1 MDTTVASGSFTIT
14 IDLDAGAGMATA
26 HGNIDNTITGVCS
39 GHDSVSYTFQA
50 IGEIDTISNNLTL
63 AFEPPTPDTSSVA
76 ETCPDQGSGTVGY
89 SWPSVV
95 PETVTLP
102 AVYGAKVEGTSGEV
116 SYEII
121 LA

>member
-1 MDTTVASGSFTIT
+1 
-14 IDLDAGAGMATA
+14 MATA
-26 HGNIDNTITGVCS
+26 HGNIDNTISGVCS

-50 IGEIDTISNNLTL
+50 IGDIDTISNNLTL
-63 AFEPPTPDTSSVA
+63 AFESPTPQTSTFT
-76 ETCPDQGSGTVGY
+76 ETCPGQGSGTVGY

-102 AVYGAKVEGTSGEV
+102 ATYGAKVEGTAGEV
-116 SYEII
+116 SYEIM